1 MNNTNTPPR
10 KIKNNTYENQNLLAI
25 NPVSKQICNVWI
37 NNINPIANGWFIWIK
52 IRLEINVV
60 EYKVNCIISGGSLF
74 KILILGI
81 NDKVI
86 SFLLKF

>member
-1 MNNTNTPPR
+1 M
-10 KIKNNTYENQNLLAI
+10 
-25 NPVSKQICNVWI
+25 VWI

-52 IRLEINVV
+52 IILVINVV
-60 EYKVNCIISGGSLF
+60 EYKISCIISGDSLF

-81 NDKVI
+81 NDEEL